1 MAITASEARRALF
14 PLIEKVND
22 DRSAIEITSKR
33 GNAVL
38 MSAEDT
44 RRGRRPPISSAHPQ
58 TLAACLMPPMRPN
71 AANSQSASSIASEAC
86 LHSQGWEDYCHW
98 QQSDR

>member
-1 MAITASEARRALF
+1 MVAITASEGRRALF

-38 MSAEDT
+38 MSAEDY
-44 RRGRRPPISSAHPQ
+44 
-58 TLAACLMPPMRPN
+58 AA
-71 AANSQSASSIASEAC
+71 
-86 LHSQGWEDYCHW
+86 W
-98 QQSDR
+98 QETA